1 MNSNF
6 CCLQGIALILFAF
19 LWFDVTAA
27 AAAAVQAAADLPSC
41 IRAKCTHCRVP
52 FIAEMCPGACAV
64 CGPSSK
70 HFVTTA
76 QQPSQVPDARAFG
89 QPQIKVP
96 FAQQVPLPGGA
107 ARGVEAVLVPNNV
120 GGGGQQQRQQQVIY
134 RGVNNN
140 NNNGPQNQHQ
150 PYRNHYGTDFGAAA
164 VGAEHHQQQPL
175 PFPPN
180 QQGGQFVPPNQQ
192 GGQFGPLNQQG
203 QFGPPDQ
210 QGQFPAQNQNQGQ
223 FGPQP
228 QTTSFGGFYNNQQQQ
243 EQFFPQA
250 GFGPVPPPPPPP
262 QPIQSTDVGA
272 GGTFGNPF
280 QPFLQQSFNSAQ
292 QFQPQQQQQPATNGL
307 SFTPPP
313 VTFSAPPINGAGGG
327 GSGTGSAAPAQF
339 AAPIQ
344 PQQQQYFGQ
353 YNLQPQQQQ
362 QQQQQQNNNN
372 NFNGQIN
379 TNNNNNNN
387 QQDGSFAQPQT
398 AVLHAVPNV
407 ADPLQRPRQLYPASQ
422 EPSDKHLQNLVE
434 PANNYLLDKGALVD
448 EGKKPFS
455 ASGFIHGEN
464 GQTCPKQPNWEP
476 CVPKEIANQRFRN
489 CCTRLGDGCSQ
500 LCSYDQNL
508 STIQLAVLTGRCPV
522 SRVAEMML
530 CASGN
535 EDATACCQAFGV
547 FEAGYE
553 HCRPYC
559 NPSGGLPNNGM
570 LAEKYRCLQ
579 KLAQIQKCFYLTQ
592 RP

>member
-1 MNSNF
+1 MGKRRKWIPILFGFDAAGTQPKTNPSHNHRLAHYQKAMNSNF
-6 CCLQGIALILFAF
+6 CCPQGIALILFAF
-19 LWFDVTAA
+19 LWFDVP
-27 AAAAVQAAADLPSC
+27 AAVQAAADLPSC

-89 QPQIKVP
+89 QAQIKVP

-107 ARGVEAVLVPNNV
+107 RGVEAVLVPNNV
-120 GGGGQQQRQQQVIY
+120 GGGGGQQQRQQQVIY

-140 NNNGPQNQHQ
+140 NNNGPQNQQQ
-150 PYRNHYGTDFGAAA
+150 PYRNQYGTDFGAAA
-164 VGAEHHQQQPL
+164 AGAEHHQQPL
-175 PFPPN
+175 PFNQN
-180 QQGGQFVPPNQQ
+180 QQG
-192 GGQFGPLNQQG
+192 
-203 QFGPPDQ
+203 
-210 QGQFPAQNQNQGQ
+210 GQFPAQNQNQGQ
-223 FGPQP
+223 FVPQP
-228 QTTSFGGFYNNQQQQ
+228 QTTSFGGFYNNQQ
-243 EQFFPQA
+243 EQFYPQG
-250 GFGPVPPPPPPP
+250 GFGPVPPPPPP

-272 GGTFGNPF
+272 GGRFGNPF

-292 QFQPQQQQQPATNGL
+292 QFQPQQQQPATNGL

-313 VTFSAPPINGAGGG
+313 VTFSAPPINGAGGDG

-362 QQQQQQNNNN
+362 QQNNNN

-379 TNNNNNNN
+379 PNNNNN
-387 QQDGSFAQPQT
+387 QQDGQFAQPQT

-434 PANNYLLDKGALVD
+434 PPNNYLLDKGALVD

-559 NPSGGLPNNGM
+559 NPSGGLPNDGM